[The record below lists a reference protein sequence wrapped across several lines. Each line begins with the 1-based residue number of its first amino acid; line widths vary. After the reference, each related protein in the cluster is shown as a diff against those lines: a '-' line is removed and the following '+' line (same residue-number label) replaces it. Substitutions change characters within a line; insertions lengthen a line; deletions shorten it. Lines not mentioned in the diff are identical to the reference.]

1 MYKHLIIFPQKK
13 CEYNTWSRL
22 NAFIREI
29 RDMYERISVVLPTK
43 VATIISEADDF
54 ISCNDNFLDTI
65 RENYPQLHHW
75 EEKLDGPSIFHETV
89 MSYIKNDPD
98 LLRAEIISITP
109 YEVISLENPNNINL
123 LNQIYRVSH
132 GGYRDALRRDW
143 EFLKK
148 YISSKPLLNPSLDSK
163 KKMEHKFESHIKKNK
178 KNYLLI
184 SRSTTLK
191 SVRNYNTKI
200 QIPELEDHIRSWTNN
215 GIGIIN
221 IGFPPASYDNMG
233 DSYLEIE
240 ESLSHD
246 EVLSIA
252 SIVDGTII
260 SGSAGGYLVH
270 ILGNV
275 DLFILT
281 EDWGITLSKSGEKS
295 DEEKYNLISVRKNRN
310 EVKTIA
316 NYEWL
321 RDVNFSGDFLLSH
334 NSEVKKDFSITKNIN
349 YIL

>member
-1 MYKHLIIFPQKK
+1 
-13 CEYNTWSRL
+13 
-22 NAFIREI
+22 
-29 RDMYERISVVLPTK
+29 MYERITVVLPTK

-75 EEKLDGPSIFHETV
+75 EEKLEGPSIFHETV
-89 MSYIKNDPD
+89 MSYIKNDHD
-98 LLRAEIISITP
+98 LLRAEIVSITP

-123 LNQIYRVSH
+123 LNQIYQVSH
-132 GGYRDALRRDW
+132 GGYGDALRRDW
-143 EFLKK
+143 WFLKK

-163 KKMEHKFESHIKKNK
+163 KKMEKKFESYLKKNK

-191 SVRNYNTKI
+191 SVEKYNTKI

-215 GIGIIN
+215 GVGIIN
-221 IGFPPASYDNMG
+221 IGFPPASYDNMS

-240 ESLSHD
+240 ESLTHD
-246 EVLSIA
+246 DVLAIS

-275 DLFILT
+275 DLFMLT
-281 EDWGITLSKSGEKS
+281 EDWGITLSKSGERS
-295 DEEKYNLISVRKNRN
+295 DAEKYNLISVRKNRE
-310 EVKTIA
+310 EVKTIDGT
-316 NYEWL
+316 EWMNNIDL
-321 RDVNFSGDFLLSH
+321 STSFLLSH
-334 NSEVKKDFSITKNIN
+334 NSEVKKGFSIPKNIH